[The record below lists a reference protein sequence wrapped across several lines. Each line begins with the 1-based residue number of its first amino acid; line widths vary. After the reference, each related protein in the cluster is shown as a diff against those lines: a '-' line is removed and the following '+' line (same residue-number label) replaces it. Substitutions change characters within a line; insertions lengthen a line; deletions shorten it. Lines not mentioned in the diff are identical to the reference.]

1 MKPTSI
7 LVCCALLALPLS
19 PALAQPTKAGIDAA
33 RYEARRLAD
42 EGQSLFE
49 AGDYRGAI
57 ARLREADAKFPA
69 PTLKLAWAEAH
80 EKLAQ
85 LLEARAVYA
94 KIAEEKL
101 DRAAPAEFHE
111 AVTTAKAALARLDEA
126 TPRLAVELVGPPPPL
141 LSLTLDGVA
150 LSTSDR
156 PISVNPG
163 KHTLSIEMSGQ
174 PPETRSLDLKEK
186 ETRRIQI
193 RWAGTAGTAGTAATA
208 AATTAKGSP
217 PGAAAPD
224 RARSMVAPA
233 LAFGVGGAGLVLG
246 AVTGGIAM
254 SKMDGFRKLCGPEL
268 QCPESVSGDLEGAE
282 VAGHV
287 STVGFAVAGAGAALG
302 ALLLVLPGKK
312 GSPASVAVGPSG
324 IVVTGTF

>member
-19 PALAQPTKAGIDAA
+19 PALAQPTKAGTDAA

-126 TPRLAVELVGPPPPL
+126 IPRLAVELVGPPPPV

-193 RWAGTAGTAGTAATA
+193 RWTATA
-208 AATTAKGSP
+208 RATATTTAKSSP

-224 RARSMVAPA
+224 RSRSMVAPV

-254 SKMDGFRKLCGPEL
+254 SKMDGFRQRCGPEL
-268 QCPESVSGDLEGAE
+268 QCPESVSGDLDGAK

-312 GSPASVAVGPSG
+312 GGPASVAVGPSG

>member
-7 LVCCALLALPLS
+7 LVCCALLTVPLS
-19 PALAQPTKAGIDAA
+19 SALAQPTKAGVDAA

-101 DRAAPAEFHE
+101 DRFAPAEFHE
-111 AVTTAKAALARLDEA
+111 AVATAKAALARLDEA
-126 TPRLAVELVGPPPPL
+126 IPRLAVELVGPPPPM

-193 RWAGTAGTAGTAATA
+193 RWAATTATA
-208 AATTAKGSP
+208 AAKSSP
-217 PGAAAPD
+217 PGTAAQG
-224 RARSMVAPA
+224 RSRSMVAPV

-254 SKMDGFRKLCGPEL
+254 SKMDGFRQLCGPEL
-268 QCPESVSGDLEGAE
+268 QCPESVSGDLEGAK

-312 GSPASVAVGPSG
+312 GGPASVAVGPSG